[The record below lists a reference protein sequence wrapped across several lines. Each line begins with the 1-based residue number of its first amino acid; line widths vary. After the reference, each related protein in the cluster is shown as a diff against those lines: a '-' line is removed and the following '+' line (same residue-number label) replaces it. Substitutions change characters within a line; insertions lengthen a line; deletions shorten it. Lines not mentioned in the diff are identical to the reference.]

1 MTTTENKMNA
11 YEQVQRAQQILVTKR
26 VSEQER
32 QELIKRMID
41 ATNAIYSGKQFN

>member
-1 MTTTENKMNA
+1 MSIKENKMNA
-11 YEQVQRAQQILVTKR
+11 FEQVQYAQRILTTKP

-32 QELIKRMID
+32 QELIKWMVE